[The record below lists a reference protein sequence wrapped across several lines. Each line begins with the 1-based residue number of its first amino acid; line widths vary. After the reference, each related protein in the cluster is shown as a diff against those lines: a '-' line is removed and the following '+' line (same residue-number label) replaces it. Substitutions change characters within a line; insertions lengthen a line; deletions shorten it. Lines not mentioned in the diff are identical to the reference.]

1 MKMWLKQLILMLLA
15 AASTAM
21 AIAGQTSIYLNK
33 TQESVSVLSGSTLA
47 LRCSLSTVGYK
58 RYRIAWHFNN
68 AGPFFNNS
76 SRIVELMI
84 SEQNS
89 TDDCED
95 KSKTHILPDVT
106 KKNSGWYFCNIT
118 REIPNLQHNQSEGTE
133 VVVYTALLND
143 NWWLWIVLGV
153 SAFILLV
160 LPFICVLLTRRQ
172 ENREEPI
179 YANTRY
185 PNKQPSPRPD
195 MSGAAV
201 RLKTASSSQNLRAP
215 SPARYDEGKR
225 RDKR

>member
-1 MKMWLKQLILMLLA
+1 MCLKQLILMLLT

-21 AIAGQTSIYLNK
+21 VTAGQTSIYLNK
-33 TQESVSVLSGSTLA
+33 MEERVNVLSGSTLA
-47 LRCSLSTVGYK
+47 LRCCLSTVGYN

-76 SRIVELMI
+76 SKIFDRMI
-84 SEQNS
+84 FEQNS
-89 TDDCED
+89 SGDCED
-95 KSKTHILPDVT
+95 KNKTHILSDVT
-106 KKNSGWYFCNIT
+106 KMNSGWYFCDIT
-118 REIPNLQHNQSEGTE
+118 VEIPNLQHIQSEGTE
-133 VVVYTALLND
+133 AVVYPALLND

-172 ENREEPI
+172 ENRDEPI
-179 YANTRY
+179 YGNTRY
-185 PNKQPSPRPD
+185 PNNQPSPRPD

-201 RLKTASSSQNLRAP
+201 RLKTASSSQNLRTP